1 MKVPT
6 ALNFQVQSAL
16 FCIKGKIYEALD
28 NRNFATDCYREALRN
43 DVHCYDAFQ
52 ALIQHQMLTS
62 FEGWFKFIII
72 DFYILKK
79 L

>member
-1 MKVPT
+1 M
-6 ALNFQVQSAL
+6 QSAL

-52 ALIQHQMLTS
+52 ALVQHQMLTS
-62 FEGWFKFIII
+62 LEGYAIINTHR
-72 DFYILKK
+72 
-79 L
+79 